1 MNGEVVCNSRQ
12 IIYTHATV
20 ELVYYSA
27 DSFISAGLTHR
38 PCRRLQ
44 REEPLQGLRRGMPNF
59 DAAKLTEIMGA
70 SGQLLEQV
78 DRPLECSL
86 EASVVKGIA
95 QKLLTG
101 SAELC
106 TSLGTF
112 DPEDFADKLVT
123 YLRREDG
130 VHESSYLGEGE
141 LPFDSWAAF
150 GRTVASKL
158 RTVSA
163 PQNYYGLEP
172 QEPVDAP
179 ETRRRKSGALPLPA
193 VPTFSQT
200 TALQTTASEADDDR
214 CLRVDVQALEKSL
227 LNDTYRHNNTEPI
240 DFLRFI
246 LHPTKFNT
254 TVENYFHLSFLIHDH
269 LAEMVVSENAIKS
282 KSIRREERSQTDE
295 QQDSS
300 VSRRLANQSVLAL
313 SVKEWKALVQ
323 KFRIVCPMS
332 PDVKN

>member
-1 MNGEVVCNSRQ
+1 MSDGD
-12 IIYTHATV
+12 A
-20 ELVYYSA
+20 LVKRLLVRECLHHL
-27 DSFISAGLTHR
+27 LT
-38 PCRRLQ
+38 LVD
-44 REEPLQGLRRGMPNF
+44 EMPNF

-123 YLRREDG
+123 YLRRDDG

-141 LPFDSWAAF
+141 LPFNSWAAF

-158 RTVSA
+158 RIVSA
-163 PQNYYGLEP
+163 PQSYYGFEP
-172 QEPVDAP
+172 QEPVEAP
-179 ETRRRKSGALPLPA
+179 ETKRRKSGELPLAA
-193 VPTFSQT
+193 VPSSSQS
-200 TALQTTASEADDDR
+200 TALQTSAGEADKTTAA
-214 CLRVDVQALEKSL
+214 CEWMFKHLRKA
-227 LNDTYRHNNTEPI
+227 YRHNNKEPI
-240 DFLRFI
+240 DFFPFI

-254 TVENYFHLSFLIHDH
+254 TVENIFHLSFLIHDN
-269 LAEMVVSENAIKS
+269 LAEMVVSENTIKL
-282 KSIRREERSQTDE
+282 KPITREERSQADE
-295 QQDSS
+295 QQDSC

-323 KFRIVCPMS
+323 KFRIVSPMI
-332 PDVKN
+332 PDIKNSICA